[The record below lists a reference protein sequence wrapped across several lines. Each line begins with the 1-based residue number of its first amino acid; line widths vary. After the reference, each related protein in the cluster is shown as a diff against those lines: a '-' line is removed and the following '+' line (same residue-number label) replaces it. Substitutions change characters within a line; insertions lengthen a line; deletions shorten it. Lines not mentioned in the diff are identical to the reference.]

1 MQVPKLA
8 KAILTRLAFVLDLQ
22 AKNKKQQ
29 KWKQNRKKKVKG
41 FIKKAEKTGRQQS
54 VMHKAQYSF

>member
-29 KWKQNRKKKVKG
+29 KWKQNRKNVKG
-41 FIKKAEKTGRQQS
+41 FIKKEEKTGRQQS
-54 VMHKAQYSF
+54 VMHRAQYSF